1 MKPRIN
7 FITLA
12 VSDLNKSLIF
22 YKEGLG
28 FPTKGIK
35 KGFEDHV
42 LFELDKGFGLVLYE
56 ASKFA
61 EAIKGYDPQNATS
74 SRCIISHFAQ
84 SKDEVNAILQQALHA
99 GATQIG
105 TPKDEAWGYCVN
117 FADLDG
123 HLWEICFCPHF

>member
-12 VSDLNKSLIF
+12 VADLNKAMIF

-35 KGFEDHV
+35 EGFEDHV
-42 LFELDKGFGLVLYE
+42 LFDLDKGFGLVLYE
-56 ASKFA
+56 ESKFA
-61 EAIKGYDPQNATS
+61 ETIKDIELHKQTTS
-74 SRCIISHFAQ
+74 KCIISHFAQ
-84 SKDEVNAILQQALHA
+84 SKEEVDAILQQALRA

-105 TPKDEAWGYCVN
+105 KPKDEAWGYCVN

-123 HLWEICFCPHF
+123 HLWEICFCPHL